1 MGPYNFA
8 IHYKPGKLNTDA
20 DSLSH
25 IEWATLPIVEV
36 KATMDL
42 AQVDRTGIVDPAVF
56 NGSVKIEAGL
66 KSLRLNSACAKWK
79 SRQSE
84 DIEIA
89 KVIQLLSDDKLRDYK
104 SSTDD
109 SENMKS
115 YLKVQKELVMHEGL
129 LYRQL

>member
-1 MGPYNFA
+1 MGHRWVASLGPYNFA

-25 IEWATLPIVEV
+25 IKWATMLVVEV

-56 NGSVKIEAGL
+56 DGSVKIEAGL
-66 KSLRLNSACAKWK
+66 KSLRLNSARAKWK

-84 DIEIA
+84 DVEIT
-89 KVIQLLSDDKLRDYK
+89 KVIKLLSTDKLQDYK
-104 SSTDD
+104 SSVDD
-109 SENMKS
+109 S
-115 YLKVQKELVMHEGL
+115 
-129 LYRQL
+129 